1 MKSDEHIGSSI
12 GFALNL
18 PPSYLKGLEA
28 VAKGYEPLF
37 KRSGRCSL
45 EGLALVSRRSQAW
58 LAFAARLGD
67 CRSPGDLANS
77 QWQFWQAAALDY
89 AQAAQRLA
97 AAFGVSVGLPEH
109 KGIAQRDFITV
120 EEPPTSANKRSDRK
134 AA

>member
-18 PPSYLKGLEA
+18 PCSYVSGLEA
-28 VAKGYEPLF
+28 IAKGYEPLF
-37 KRSGRCSL
+37 KRIGRCSL

-58 LAFAARLGD
+58 LALAVRLGE
-67 CRSPGDLANS
+67 CRSPADLANS

-89 AQAAQRLA
+89 AQAAQRMA
-97 AAFGVSVGLPEH
+97 AAFGVSVALPEQT
-109 KGIAQRDFITV
+109 GIAQRDFITV
-120 EEPPTSANKRSDRK
+120 EEPPTSASKRSK